1 MRKLTPTL
9 LAIALVAGAC
19 SNGTSSLGAPE
30 EPRPAP
36 GGDPTV
42 GLDNDDI
49 RLLAGLVPFNGCG
62 DLLDHLQAEARERVG
77 PYGLDYNGFGYYFGE
92 EGRDVTATADAPAAE
107 EAVASFDTSG
117 DDGGGDRA
125 SSGATAPAVESDS
138 ARSGDGVSTTNV
150 QEVGVDEPDLIKT
163 DGDRM
168 LVVSENVLSY
178 IDISSGKPEK
188 TDSITLPADWN
199 HELFFQGDRVL
210 VFANSN
216 NWGGGPVI
224 AETLSDDA
232 EASFAEEPAAD
243 ADFVEERR
251 PELVEPE
258 WYGPASTILEIDIS
272 DPGDLQIVATMRIQG
287 QYLSAR
293 RVGDT
298 VRLALTSPPA
308 QLEWLYPSSPAGE
321 DRAERA
327 NRELI
332 DETTVEDWVP
342 EYELTTADGS
352 ERGALLDC
360 DSLHHPADFS
370 GFDVVSVL
378 SFDLDNGLDKGQ
390 GAGVLA
396 SGQTVYASTDRFYI
410 ATTQWAGEEIVDGD
424 FVEWNETYT
433 TDIHAFSIS
442 PDEPAAYVASGMV
455 SGSLL
460 NQFSMDE
467 HDGYLRIITTDGS
480 PWDERNLSETSLV
493 VLDESGEV
501 LTQVGSVGGIGKGES
516 LYSARLLDD
525 VGFAVTFRQIDPFYV
540 LDLTD
545 PTNPRVTGELKIPG
559 FSTYLHP
566 IDANYVLGI
575 GQDATE
581 QGGTLGLK
589 VSLFSVADPA
599 NPKEIDSWTMRN
611 ANSPAEWDHRAFQ
624 FLAEEGTGAEGIAIV
639 PFTTHSGDSDGAVL
653 LKIDDETISEVGRVT
668 HQSPADQP
676 TTDCDVIDGSDF
688 PEDTELFW
696 MTQEGAHLQ
705 LCDSNNNGGYGG
717 WYCDVIP
724 VEDLRYWGPEE
735 QMTELIEDLVG
746 GEPSPE
752 DRLEMCWPDGG
763 NYRLQIQRSFV
774 IDGTIWTM
782 SPSQVQAND
791 FNDLSVIGAVGI

>member
-1 MRKLTPTL
+1 MRKLTPAL
-9 LAIALVAGAC
+9 LAMALVAGAC
-19 SNGTSSLGAPE
+19 SNGTSSLGAPDD
-30 EPRPAP
+30 PQRTP
-36 GGDPTV
+36 GSNPTV
-42 GLDNDDI
+42 GLDNDEI
-49 RLLAGLVPFNGCG
+49 RLLSGLVPFDGCG

-77 PYGLDYNGFGYYFGE
+77 PYGLDYHGYGYYFAEGDDVVALDARASE
-92 EGRDVTATADAPAAE
+92 EGA
-107 EAVASFDTSG
+107 FDTAA
-117 DDGGGDRA
+117 DEGGGDA
-125 SSGATAPAVESDS
+125 SSGPTAPTS
-138 ARSGDGVSTTNV
+138 AAEPEAEGAGDGVSTTNV

-163 DGDRM
+163 DGDRI
-168 LVVSENVLSY
+168 LVVSENVLSF

-188 TDSITLPADWN
+188 TDSIALPADWN

-224 AETLSDDA
+224 AETFSEDA
-232 EASFAEEPAAD
+232 EASFAEE
-243 ADFVEERR
+243 RQ

-332 DETTVEDWVP
+332 EETTVEDWVP

-360 DSLHHPADFS
+360 DSLHHPAEFS

-378 SFDLDNGLDKGQ
+378 SFDLDNGLDRGQ

-396 SGQTVYASTDRFYI
+396 SGQTVYASTDRFYV

-442 PDEPAAYVASGMV
+442 PDEPATYVASGMV

-467 HDGYLRIITTDGS
+467 HEGYLRIITTDGS

-493 VLDESGEV
+493 VLDESDGV

-525 VGFAVTFRQIDPFYV
+525 IGFAVTFRQIDPFYV
-540 LDLTD
+540 LDLSD
-545 PTNPRVTGELKIPG
+545 PTNPMVTGELKIPG

-566 IDANYVLGI
+566 IDADYVLGI

-581 QGGTLGLK
+581 RGGTLGLK

-624 FLAEEGTGAEGIAIV
+624 FLPEEGIAIV
-639 PFTTHSGDSDGAVL
+639 PFTTSSGDRDGAVL
-653 LKIDDETISEVGRVT
+653 LQVDDETISEVGRVT
-668 HQSPADQP
+668 HQSPADEP
-676 TTDCDVIDGSDF
+676 TTDCDVIDGSNF

-696 MTQEGAHLQ
+696 MTQEGGHMQ
-705 LCDSNNNGGYGG
+705 LCDSNDNGGYGD

-724 VEDLRYWGPEE
+724 LDDLRYWGPEE
-735 QMTELIEDLVG
+735 QMTELIDDLVG
-746 GEPSPE
+746 GDPDPK
-752 DRLEMCWPDGG
+752 DRIEMCWPGGG

-774 IDGTIWTM
+774 IGGTLWTM
-782 SPSQVQAND
+782 SPSQIQAND
-791 FNDLSVIGAVGI
+791 FDDLSVIGAVGI